1 MWKDAACQEA
11 EAEAAS
17 REMSELQAALAGVSG
32 SSRLL
37 PVAFL
42 APRVQ
47 RLADSI
53 AKWQT
58 LSISLRC
65 EIHPTWLR
73 PYSSGFISC
82 TVQIH

>member
-1 MWKDAACQEA
+1 MWKDAACQEE

-42 APRVQ
+42 ALQIPF
-47 RLADSI
+47 
-53 AKWQT
+53 
-58 LSISLRC
+58 LSGKHSVF
-65 EIHPTWLR
+65 H
-73 PYSSGFISC
+73 
-82 TVQIH
+82 